1 MLSEASFEAVVNIIK
16 GINSEQ
22 YLMLSQN
29 LFQKVPNIIRE
40 FTPLSYQRIHRKQY
54 VIIFGKKVEENFEI
68 QSS

>member
-22 YLMLSQN
+22 YLISQN
-29 LFQKVPNIIRE
+29 SFQKVPNIIRE

>member
-22 YLMLSQN
+22 YLISQN
-29 LFQKVPNIIRE
+29 SFQKVPNIIRG

>member
-29 LFQKVPNIIRE
+29 SFQKVPKIIRE

>member
-22 YLMLSQN
+22 HLISQN
-29 LFQKVPNIIRE
+29 SFQKVPNIIRE
-40 FTPLSYQRIHRKQY
+40 FTPLSYQRIHCKQY

>member
-29 LFQKVPNIIRE
+29 SFQKVPNITRE

>member
-22 YLMLSQN
+22 YLISQN
-29 LFQKVPNIIRE
+29 SFQKVPNIIRE
-40 FTPLSYQRIHRKQY
+40 FTPLSYQRIHHKQY

>member
-29 LFQKVPNIIRE
+29 SFQKVPNIIRE
-40 FTPLSYQRIHRKQY
+40 FTPLSYQRIHRKHY

>member
-22 YLMLSQN
+22 YLISQN
-29 LFQKVPNIIRE
+29 SFQKVPNIIRE

-54 VIIFGKKVEENFEI
+54 VIIFGKNVEENFEI

>member
-22 YLMLSQN
+22 HLISQN
-29 LFQKVPNIIRE
+29 SFQKVPNIIRE

>member
-22 YLMLSQN
+22 YLISQN
-29 LFQKVPNIIRE
+29 SFQKVPNIIRE
-40 FTPLSYQRIHRKQY
+40 FTPLSYQRIHRKLY
-54 VIIFGKKVEENFEI
+54 IIIFGKKVEENFEI